1 VKRTAAGLALVL
13 TVALLTKTV
22 GQTRSPSVP
31 STTSPKLIL
40 VLALDQV
47 RYDYLPRYN
56 DLYNGG
62 LRRLIDHGAVFTN
75 ANYRHGITETGPGH
89 SVMLSGRHPSH
100 SGIVANAW
108 WDPLHRM
115 IMNVVDDPV
124 QRTLGGMG
132 RAASPANLVGYT
144 VGDVLKQRNPDSHV
158 VAASFKDRS
167 AVLLAGHRGDAAY
180 WFENDGSFVTSTY
193 YMAKAPEWLIKWN
206 TERVA
211 DTYAGRKWTRLLSD
225 EKTYEKYAG
234 RDDQAGEVDQDLVFP
249 HALQGTPPSAEY
261 YAALRNMPF
270 ADEVLLAFAIEAM
283 KQHHIGQHQST
294 DLFSVGFSATDT
306 IGHRYG
312 PDSQEILDQLLRL
325 DRALNQLFQYIDRS
339 VGLANTIVIATAD
352 HGATPLIEALQA
364 KGIEA
369 RRGRRVDVE
378 TALRQAFAQKYPRV
392 QGLVADL
399 TLSSQFTLYLDED
412 VIQKNN
418 LPLREVEETAAKAV
432 MSTGLFEVAYTK
444 SDLLDRKPTN
454 DPYIHFFWNSFFAP
468 RSPNVTMMTKRNV
481 SFAVTGTTHGTTYD
495 YDRHVPIIFMGAGI
509 KSGSYPEDCGPE
521 DIAPT
526 LAKILGFE
534 YPKELDSRLLLEM
547 LN

>member
-1 VKRTAAGLALVL
+1 VKRIAPGLALFL
-13 TVALLTKTV
+13 TMALLTHTAA
-22 GQTRSPSVP
+22 QTPSAPSRS
-31 STTSPKLIL
+31 SPKLIV
-40 VLALDQV
+40 VLALDQM

-56 DLYNGG
+56 DLYKGG
-62 LRRLIDHGAVFTN
+62 LRTLIDRGAVFTN

-89 SVMLSGRHPSH
+89 SVILSGRHPSH

-108 WDPLHRM
+108 WDTLHRTVT
-115 IMNVVDDPV
+115 NAVDDPV
-124 QRTLGGMG
+124 QTTLGGMG
-132 RAASPANLVGYT
+132 RAASPANFIGYT
-144 VGDVLKQRNPDSHV
+144 VGDVLKQKNPDSHV

-211 DTYAGRKWTRLLSD
+211 DGYAGRKWTRLLSD
-225 EKTYEKYAG
+225 ENIYEKYAG
-234 RDDQAGEVDQDLVFP
+234 RDDQVGEVDRDLVFP

-261 YAALRNMPF
+261 YAALRNTPF

-283 KQHHIGQHQST
+283 KQHHLGQHQST
-294 DLFSVGFSATDT
+294 DIFSVGFSATDT

-325 DRALNQLFQYIDRS
+325 DQALNQLFQYIDRT
-339 VGLANTIVIATAD
+339 VGLANTLVIATAD

-369 RRGRRVDVE
+369 RRASRAQVD
-378 TALRQAFAQKYPRV
+378 TALRQAFAQKYPGV

-418 LPLREVEETAAKAV
+418 LALREVEETAAKAA
-432 MSTGLFEVAYTK
+432 MSTGLFELAYTK
-444 SDLLDRKPTN
+444 SDLLERKPTN

-468 RSPNVTMMTKRNV
+468 RSPNVTLMTKRNV
-481 SFAVTGTTHGTTYD
+481 SFAATGTTHGTTYD
-495 YDRHVPIIFMGAGI
+495 YDRHVPIIFMGTGI
-509 KSGSYPEDCGPE
+509 KNGSYPEDCGPE

-526 LAKILGFE
+526 LARILGFD